1 MNVAKIMQQAQQA
14 QAQMQRMLGEL
25 EVEGSAGGG
34 LVRVRL
40 SGLKE
45 LKGVT
50 IDTKALAGE
59 EPDLVGDLI
68 VAAWQE
74 ASRRLEERSRELLGR
89 LGMPAGFPGLI

>member
-1 MNVAKIMQQAQQA
+1 MNVAKLLQQAQKA
-14 QAQMQRMLGEL
+14 QEQMQRALSEL

-34 LVRVRL
+34 LVRVRI

-50 IDTKALAGE
+50 IDGKALAGE
-59 EPDLVGDLI
+59 DAGLVEDLV

-74 ASRRLEERSRELLGR
+74 ASRLLEERSRELLARMG
-89 LGMPAGFPGLI
+89 LPAGIPGLP

>member
-1 MNVAKIMQQAQQA
+1 MNVAKLLQQAQKA
-14 QAQMQRMLGEL
+14 QEQMQRALSEL

-34 LVRVRL
+34 LVRVRI

-50 IDTKALAGE
+50 IDGKALAGE
-59 EPDLVGDLI
+59 DAGLVEDLV

-74 ASRRLEERSRELLGR
+74 ASRVLEERSRELLARMG
-89 LGMPAGFPGLI
+89 LPAGIPGLP

>member
-1 MNVAKIMQQAQQA
+1 MNVAKLLQQAQKA
-14 QAQMQRMLGEL
+14 QEQMQRALAEL

-45 LKGVT
+45 LKGVS
-50 IDTKALAGE
+50 IDGKALAGE
-59 EPDLVGDLI
+59 EPSLVEDLV

-74 ASRRLEERSRELLGR
+74 ASRTLEERSRELLARMG
-89 LGMPAGFPGLI
+89 LPPGIPGLA